1 MSGTD
6 KAIWLVCCGGLT
18 GLGMIVSWLVARR
31 RGARAGMQW
40 AGWSLLPLAVY
51 LTGADEM
58 FWKIGVAIGDF
69 AKGFAFSTRV
79 WSGIALAGLA
89 VVLLVSSGAVR
100 GRQKVKQGKDTAPV
114 RTGGTVPALGS
125 ALSSS
130 VPGANRGSLTAPS
143 PSPAAG
149 VATQPAA
156 TAKLPQRRK
165 PAAASGDDDMSEV
178 EEILRRRGI
187 S

>member
-1 MSGTD
+1 MSGSD
-6 KAIWLVCCGGLT
+6 KVIWLVCCGGLT
-18 GLGMIVSWLVARR
+18 GLGLIMSWLMARR
-31 RGARAGMQW
+31 RGTRAGMRW

-69 AKGFAFSTRV
+69 AKGFAFSPRV

-89 VVLLVSSGAVR
+89 FVLLVSSGAVR
-100 GRQKVKQGKDTAPV
+100 GRKQVKQGKDTVPVGAGRAP
-114 RTGGTVPALGS
+114 GTQLA
-125 ALSSS
+125 
-130 VPGANRGSLTAPS
+130 
-143 PSPAAG
+143 
-149 VATQPAA
+149 ATQPVP
-156 TAKLPQRRK
+156 AKLPQRRK
-165 PAAASGDDDMSEV
+165 PAAASGDDDMNEV

>member
-18 GLGMIVSWLVARR
+18 GLGLIMSWLVARR

-89 VVLLVSSGAVR
+89 FVLLVSSGAVR
-100 GRQKVKQGKDTAPV
+100 GRQRVKQGKDKATAPL
-114 RTGGTVPALGS
+114 GAGS
-125 ALSSS
+125 AL
-130 VPGANRGSLTAPS
+130 
-143 PSPAAG
+143 
-149 VATQPAA
+149 ATQPAGSRGTLPAPAPAVGAA
-156 TAKLPQRRK
+156 TQPAPAKLPERRK
-165 PAAASGDDDMSEV
+165 AAAASGDDDLSEV

>member
-6 KAIWLVCCGGLT
+6 KVIWLAGCGGVT
-18 GLGMIVSWLVARR
+18 GLGLIMSWLVARR

-89 VVLLVSSGAVR
+89 FVLLVSSGAVR
-100 GRQKVKQGKDTAPV
+100 GRQQVKKGK
-114 RTGGTVPALGS
+114 GTVPASTGG
-125 ALSSS
+125 AVA
-130 VPGANRGSLTAPS
+130 VPGASRGGLPA

-149 VATQPAA
+149 LATQPAP

-165 PAAASGDDDMSEV
+165 PAGASGDDDMSEV

>member
-1 MSGTD
+1 MSGSD
-6 KAIWLVCCGGLT
+6 KVIWLVCCGGLT
-18 GLGMIVSWLVARR
+18 GLGLIMSWLVARG
-31 RGARAGMQW
+31 RGARAGMRW

-89 VVLLVSSGAVR
+89 FVLLVSSGAVR
-100 GRQKVKQGKDTAPV
+100 GRQKVKQGKDTVPVGSGGSLAP
-114 RTGGTVPALGS
+114 S
-125 ALSSS
+125 AASR
-130 VPGANRGSLTAPS
+130 GALTAP
-143 PSPAAG
+143 AAATG
-149 VATQPAA
+149 AATQPA

-165 PAAASGDDDMSEV
+165 AAAASGDDDMSEV

>member
-6 KAIWLVCCGGLT
+6 KVIWLVCCGGLT
-18 GLGMIVSWLVARR
+18 GLGLIVSWLVARR

-89 VVLLVSSGAVR
+89 FVLLVSSGAVR
-100 GRQKVKQGKDTAPV
+100 GRQKVKRGNDPATSPLG
-114 RTGGTVPALGS
+114 TGGALATRPAASRG
-125 ALSSS
+125 AL
-130 VPGANRGSLTAPS
+130 AAPS
-143 PSPAAG
+143 PTAG
-149 VATQPAA
+149 AATQPAP
-156 TAKLPQRRK
+156 AKAPQRRK
-165 PAAASGDDDMSEV
+165 AAAASGDDDLSEV

>member
-1 MSGTD
+1 MSGSD
-6 KAIWLVCCGGLT
+6 KVIWLACCGGLT
-18 GLGMIVSWLVARR
+18 GLGLIMSWLVARR

-69 AKGFAFSTRV
+69 AKGFAFSQRV

-89 VVLLVSSGAVR
+89 FVLLVSSGAVR
-100 GRQKVKQGKDTAPV
+100 GRKQVKQAKDTAPV
-114 RTGGTVPALGS
+114 RAGS
-125 ALSSS
+125 A
-130 VPGANRGSLTAPS
+130 PGTQLAP
-143 PSPAAG
+143 
-149 VATQPAA
+149 TQPAP
-156 TAKLPQRRK
+156 AKLPQRRK
-165 PAAASGDDDMSEV
+165 PAAASGDDDLNEV